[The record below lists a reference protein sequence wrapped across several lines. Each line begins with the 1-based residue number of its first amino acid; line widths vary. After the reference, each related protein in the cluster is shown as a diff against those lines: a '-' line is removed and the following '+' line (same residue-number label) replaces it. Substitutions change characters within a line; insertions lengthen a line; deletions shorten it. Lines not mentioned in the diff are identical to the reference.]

1 MIRVFGAVLGFVV
14 GSLLRIRRAHVVEAM
29 RRAGIARPA
38 DVASA
43 MYAALGTSVLEF
55 VALARPKV
63 MLQAA
68 LDEDSRAKLDSAK
81 ALGRGIVFAASHT
94 GNWEVAAY
102 AIAREMKLL
111 VVVKRLSVGFVDRF
125 TKATRDRRGLQLC
138 EGRGAIVHAL
148 AQLAEGGAVAM
159 MIDQV
164 PDRKSHAY
172 PVPFLGQEAFVD
184 RAPAALAARTGS
196 PLVVSAA
203 RRAADGTQSLHVLD
217 VIVPPEGADLEW
229 TRRATA
235 RATRAL
241 EAFVVE
247 HPSEWLWMH
256 RRWRAPSA

>member
-196 PLVVSAA
+196 PLTGWRSPRRSA
-203 RRAADGTQSLHVLD
+203 
-217 VIVPPEGADLEW
+217 
-229 TRRATA
+229 TRRPKAGRGPWWSRTPITP
-235 RATRAL
+235 RPT
-241 EAFVVE
+241 
-247 HPSEWLWMH
+247 SC
-256 RRWRAPSA
+256 RRSRPSARLRRPGAVRDSRPS